1 MKCGEEKPQCAR
13 CLKSGQ
19 ACIYG
24 TRDPKVTPRT
34 ESRDLLSSAPTTG
47 DKVISQRQH
56 SSEPTLQYSPLGSE
70 RGVRIPASTILPN
83 SRDPNS
89 QNDLNYIMPRSLTSG
104 NTDEPVFSPVGVR
117 AYATTPISVPTSDGL
132 VTMSTSSQPTFNAAI
147 SRWFDILVGDC
158 TLYNQNSDFDV
169 DVEDLNSFDAPR
181 HQDRNVMPSLRSIS
195 DADETTTRQPTSP
208 VSSSPQ
214 LLERT
219 AADIDQN
226 SAAEKLRWQSPS
238 TIELLPHEHKTFQN
252 FVRRTS
258 RWVHLVCPM
267 RNYLAYTTILQID
280 LFDPSQS
287 FSTFVPHL
295 AVRFGCPLACPQKI

>member
-1 MKCGEEKPQCAR
+1 
-13 CLKSGQ
+13 
-19 ACIYG
+19 
-24 TRDPKVTPRT
+24 
-34 ESRDLLSSAPTTG
+34 
-47 DKVISQRQH
+47 
-56 SSEPTLQYSPLGSE
+56 
-70 RGVRIPASTILPN
+70 
-83 SRDPNS
+83 
-89 QNDLNYIMPRSLTSG
+89 
-104 NTDEPVFSPVGVR
+104 
-117 AYATTPISVPTSDGL
+117 
-132 VTMSTSSQPTFNAAI
+132 MSTSSQPTFNAAI

-158 TLYNQNSDFDV
+158 TLYNQNSDLDV
-169 DVEDLNSFDAPR
+169 DVEDLNSFNAPR

-208 VSSSPQ
+208 ASSSPQ

-258 RWVHLVCPM
+258 RWVDLVCPM
-267 RNYLAYTTILQID
+267 RNYLAYTIILQID

-295 AVRFGCPLACPQKI
+295 AVRFGCP